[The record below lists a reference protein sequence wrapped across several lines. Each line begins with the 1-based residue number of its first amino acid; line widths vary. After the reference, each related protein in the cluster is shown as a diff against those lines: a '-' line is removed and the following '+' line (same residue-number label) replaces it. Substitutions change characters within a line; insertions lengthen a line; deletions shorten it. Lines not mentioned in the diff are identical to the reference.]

1 MSAAYPSMYARWLP
15 ITKSDTVDFEFGPP
29 DAIYIGG
36 AGVVV
41 LVLTN
46 GTTNTMTAIAGQTI
60 PMANVK
66 RINSTTTT
74 ATVMSALYKT

>member
-1 MSAAYPSMYARWLP
+1 MSAAYPVLYVRWLP

-29 DAIYIGG
+29 DAIYVGG

-46 GTTNTMTAIAGQTI
+46 GTTNTMTAVAGQTI
-60 PMANVK
+60 PMSNVK
-66 RINSTTTT
+66 RVNSTNTT
-74 ATVMSALYKT
+74 ATVMSALYST